1 MLNNL
6 RVKVKTIFEYEGNE
20 ISSDVPSYKTI
31 KYLKEIAKKLFL
43 PIYSEV
49 KLIYENKDISSYEQ
63 MVIGDYFYK
72 KNEINIKVISKNPI
86 INEEEKGNFQNK
98 TDKIKL
104 NKDYYCSCK
113 KELISYFCRNCKENL
128 CDNCRINSIH
138 LNHNLSQID
147 INNLNES
154 VKLYA
159 ITLQS
164 EISKNI
170 KESKSFLKNKE
181 KEKED
186 NNNENNINTKHNLIK
201 EKYDKVLKIYNEH
214 YNNINSNEENEN
226 NEDSLKNYIKNS
238 KITNEEIDSILNEI
252 HFKFIKKKKS
262 MTIEEFNEYLKLL
275 SEKDETL
282 EISSKDIKKFK
293 VNNQINTKMNIFY
306 EKINLIID
314 EMLNSKNPFNL
325 DDETYKLYNEI
336 LEEKK
341 KEQNEEK
348 NDLIEINKEPNQDN
362 EEENE
367 EIEEK
372 EENNNNSNQQIEN
385 GDLIENNENEN
396 KEENDSKNNFYIEK
410 EEDDPEKNLIMQQ
423 NAGNFNNENSEN

>member
-20 ISSDVPSYKTI
+20 ISSDIPSYKTI

-49 KLIYENKDISSYEQ
+49 KLIYDNKDISSFEQ

-72 KNEINIKVISKNPI
+72 KNEINLKVISKNPI

-98 TDKIKL
+98 NETKQL

-113 KELISYFCRNCKENL
+113 KELISYFCRNCKENI

-170 KESKSFLKNKE
+170 KECKSFLKNKE
-181 KEKED
+181 KENEKED
-186 NNNENNINTKHNLIK
+186 KNENSIVSKHDLIK
-201 EKYDKVLKIYNEH
+201 EKYDKVLEMYNEH
-214 YNNINSNEENEN
+214 YNNLNIIDNEN
-226 NEDSLKNYIKNS
+226 NESSLKNYIKNS
-238 KITNEEIDSILNEI
+238 KITNEEIDNILNEI
-252 HFKFIKKKKS
+252 HIKFIKKKKS
-262 MTIEEFNEYLKLL
+262 MSIEEFNEYIKLL
-275 SEKDETL
+275 NEKDEIL
-282 EISSKDIKKFK
+282 EINSKDIKKFK
-293 VNNQINTKMNIFY
+293 VNNQINIKMNIFY
-306 EKINLIID
+306 EKINMIID

-325 DDETYKLYNEI
+325 DDETYNLYNEI

-341 KEQNEEK
+341 KEEK
-348 NDLIEINKEPNQDN
+348 NDLIEIDDKKNKEN

-367 EIEEK
+367 E
-372 EENNNNSNQQIEN
+372 
-385 GDLIENNENEN
+385 NEEN
-396 KEENDSKNNFYIEK
+396 KEENEHNDSNKENEINDLNEKNENENNNKDVNESKDNFYTENL
-410 EEDDPEKNLIMQQ
+410 EDDPEKNLIMQQ
-423 NAGNFNNENSEN
+423 NAGNYENNEN

>member
-20 ISSDVPSYKTI
+20 ISSDIPSYKTI

-49 KLIYENKDISSYEQ
+49 KLIYDNKDISSFEQ

-72 KNEINIKVISKNPI
+72 KNEINLKVISKNPI
-86 INEEEKGNFQNK
+86 INEEEKGNCQNK
-98 TDKIKL
+98 NETKQL

-113 KELISYFCRNCKENL
+113 KELISYFCRNCKENI

-170 KESKSFLKNKE
+170 KECKSFLKNKE
-181 KEKED
+181 KENEKED
-186 NNNENNINTKHNLIK
+186 KNENSIISKHDLIK
-201 EKYDKVLKIYNEH
+201 EKYDKVLEMYNEH
-214 YNNINSNEENEN
+214 YNNLNINDNEN
-226 NEDSLKNYIKNS
+226 NESSLKNYIKNS
-238 KITNEEIDSILNEI
+238 KITNEEIDNILNEI
-252 HFKFIKKKKS
+252 HIKFIKKKKS
-262 MTIEEFNEYLKLL
+262 MSIEEFNEYIKLL
-275 SEKDETL
+275 NEKDEIL
-282 EISSKDIKKFK
+282 EINSKDIKKFK
-293 VNNQINTKMNIFY
+293 VNNQINIKMNIFY
-306 EKINLIID
+306 EKINMIID

-325 DDETYKLYNEI
+325 DDETYNLYNEI

-341 KEQNEEK
+341 KEEK
-348 NDLIEINKEPNQDN
+348 NDLIEIDDKKNKEN

-367 EIEEK
+367 E
-372 EENNNNSNQQIEN
+372 
-385 GDLIENNENEN
+385 NEEN
-396 KEENDSKNNFYIEK
+396 KEENEHNDSNKENEINDLNEKNENENNNKDVNESKDNFYTENL
-410 EEDDPEKNLIMQQ
+410 EDDPEKNLIMQQ
-423 NAGNFNNENSEN
+423 NAGNYENNEN

>member
-20 ISSDVPSYKTI
+20 ISSDIPSYKTI

-49 KLIYENKDISSYEQ
+49 KLIYDNKDISSFEQ

-72 KNEINIKVISKNPI
+72 KNEINLKVISKNPI
-86 INEEEKGNFQNK
+86 INEEEKGNFNNK

-113 KELISYFCRNCKENL
+113 KELISYFCRNCKENI

-181 KEKED
+181 KENEKED
-186 NNNENNINTKHNLIK
+186 KNENSIISKHDLIK
-201 EKYDKVLKIYNEH
+201 EKYDKVLEMYNEH
-214 YNNINSNEENEN
+214 YNNLNINDNEN
-226 NEDSLKNYIKNS
+226 NESSLKNYIKNS
-238 KITNEEIDSILNEI
+238 KITNEEIDNILNEI
-252 HFKFIKKKKS
+252 HIKFIKKKKS
-262 MTIEEFNEYLKLL
+262 MSIEEFNEYIKLL
-275 SEKDETL
+275 NEKDEIL
-282 EISSKDIKKFK
+282 EINSKDIKKFK
-293 VNNQINTKMNIFY
+293 VNNQINIKMNIFY
-306 EKINLIID
+306 EKINMIID

-325 DDETYKLYNEI
+325 DDETYNLYNEI

-341 KEQNEEK
+341 KEEK
-348 NDLIEINKEPNQDN
+348 NDLIEIDDKKNKEN

-367 EIEEK
+367 E
-372 EENNNNSNQQIEN
+372 
-385 GDLIENNENEN
+385 NEEN
-396 KEENDSKNNFYIEK
+396 KEENEHNDSNKENEINDLNEKNENENNNKDVNESKDNFYTENL
-410 EEDDPEKNLIMQQ
+410 EDDPEKNLIMQQ
-423 NAGNFNNENSEN
+423 NAGNYENNEN

>member
-31 KYLKEIAKKLFL
+31 KYLKELAKKLFL

-49 KLIYENKDISSYEQ
+49 RLIYENKDISSYEQ

-164 EISKNI
+164 EISQNI

-181 KEKED
+181 KED
-186 NNNENNINTKHNLIK
+186 NTNENTINTKHNLIL
-201 EKYDKVLKIYNEH
+201 EKYNKVLEIYNEH
-214 YNNINSNEENEN
+214 YNNININEENEN

-238 KITNEEIDSILNEI
+238 KLTNEEIDSILNEI
-252 HFKFIKKKKS
+252 HLKFIKKKKS
-262 MTIEEFNEYLKLL
+262 MSIKEFDEYFKLL

-282 EISSKDIKKFK
+282 SINSKDIKKYK
-293 VNNQINTKMNIFY
+293 VNNQINIKMNIFY
-306 EKINLIID
+306 EKINMIID
-314 EMLNSKNPFNL
+314 EMLNTKNPFNL

-341 KEQNEEK
+341 IEENEEK
-348 NDLIEINKEPNQDN
+348 NDLIEVAEGPNQIYN

-367 EIEEK
+367 ENEEK
-372 EENNNNSNQQIEN
+372 EENNNNSNEQKEN
-385 GDLIENNENEN
+385 TDLIENNENEN
-396 KEENDSKNNFYIEK
+396 KEDNEFKNNFYTEK
-410 EEDDPEKNLIMQQ
+410 EEDDHDKNVIMQQ
-423 NAGNFNNENSEN
+423 NAGNFDNENNEN

>member
-20 ISSDVPSYKTI
+20 ISSDIPSYKTI

-49 KLIYENKDISSYEQ
+49 KLIYDNKDISSFEQ

-72 KNEINIKVISKNPI
+72 KNEINLKVISKNPI

-98 TDKIKL
+98 NETKQL

-113 KELISYFCRNCKENL
+113 KELISYFCRNCKENI

-170 KESKSFLKNKE
+170 KECKSVLRNKE
-181 KEKED
+181 KENEKED
-186 NNNENNINTKHNLIK
+186 KNENSIISKHDLIK
-201 EKYDKVLKIYNEH
+201 EKYDKVLEMYNEH
-214 YNNINSNEENEN
+214 YNNLNIIDNEN
-226 NEDSLKNYIKNS
+226 NESSLKNYIKNS
-238 KITNEEIDSILNEI
+238 KITNEEIDNILNEI
-252 HFKFIKKKKS
+252 HIKFIKKKKS
-262 MTIEEFNEYLKLL
+262 MSIEEFNEYIKLL
-275 SEKDETL
+275 NEKDEIL
-282 EISSKDIKKFK
+282 EINSKDIKKFK
-293 VNNQINTKMNIFY
+293 VNNQINIKMNIFY
-306 EKINLIID
+306 EKINMIID

-325 DDETYKLYNEI
+325 DDETYNLYNEI

-341 KEQNEEK
+341 KEEK
-348 NDLIEINKEPNQDN
+348 NELIEIEDKKKKEN

-367 EIEEK
+367 E
-372 EENNNNSNQQIEN
+372 
-385 GDLIENNENEN
+385 NEEN
-396 KEENDSKNNFYIEK
+396 KEENEHNDSNKENEINDLNEKNENENNNKDVNESKDNFYTENL
-410 EEDDPEKNLIMQQ
+410 EDDPEKNLIMQQ
-423 NAGNFNNENSEN
+423 NAGNYENNEN

>member
-20 ISSDVPSYKTI
+20 ISSDIPSYKTI

-49 KLIYENKDISSYEQ
+49 KLIYDNKDISSFEQ

-72 KNEINIKVISKNPI
+72 KNEINLKVISKNPI

-98 TDKIKL
+98 NETKQL

-113 KELISYFCRNCKENL
+113 KELISYFCRNCKENI

-170 KESKSFLKNKE
+170 KECKSFLKNKE
-181 KEKED
+181 KENEKED
-186 NNNENNINTKHNLIK
+186 KNENSIISKHDLIK
-201 EKYDKVLKIYNEH
+201 EKYDKVLEMYNEH
-214 YNNINSNEENEN
+214 YNNLNIIDNEN
-226 NEDSLKNYIKNS
+226 NESSLKNYIKNS
-238 KITNEEIDSILNEI
+238 KITNEEIDNILNEI
-252 HFKFIKKKKS
+252 HIKFIKKKKS
-262 MTIEEFNEYLKLL
+262 MSIEEFNEYIKLL
-275 SEKDETL
+275 NEKDEIL
-282 EISSKDIKKFK
+282 EINSKDIKKFK
-293 VNNQINTKMNIFY
+293 VNNQINIKMNIFY
-306 EKINLIID
+306 EKINMIID

-325 DDETYKLYNEI
+325 DDETYNLYNEI

-341 KEQNEEK
+341 KEEK
-348 NDLIEINKEPNQDN
+348 NDLIEIDDKKNKEN

-367 EIEEK
+367 E
-372 EENNNNSNQQIEN
+372 
-385 GDLIENNENEN
+385 NEEN
-396 KEENDSKNNFYIEK
+396 KEENEHNDSNKENEINDLNEKNENENNNKDVNESKDNFYTENL
-410 EEDDPEKNLIMQQ
+410 EDDPEKNLIMQQ
-423 NAGNFNNENSEN
+423 NAGNYENNEN